1 SFHGES
7 GNLHCLADTLG
18 VVRALVAEEI
28 EQLVLLDRPAD
39 GGTVLVVD
47 VFRLGLA
54 SICGPLVRL
63 HVLVRMEPK
72 ERTVDVVGTALDL
85 QGDGGAPRQT
95 LFSVEGVGN
104 DADLLHGLER
114 GNICEGAID
123 DSAAV
128 GPIYRKVID
137 VRRRA
142 IDGEVYRTGWV
153 RGEGVSV
160 LCVRH
165 AGERRHEQLVVAAD
179 RYR

>member
-1 SFHGES
+1 
-7 GNLHCLADTLG
+7 LRVG
-18 VVRALVAEEI
+18 VGWV
-28 EQLVLLDRPAD
+28 
-39 GGTVLVVD
+39 
-47 VFRLGLA
+47 
-54 SICGPLVRL
+54 CGPWVGL
-63 HVLVRMEPK
+63 HVLVGMEPE
-72 ERTVDVVGTALDL
+72 ERTVDVVGTTFDL
-85 QGDGGAPRQT
+85 QSDGGATCQA

-104 DADLLHGLER
+104 DADLLHGLEG

-123 DSAAV
+123 DSTAV

-142 IDGEVYRTGWV
+142 IDGEVYRARRV

-160 LCVRH
+160 LRVRH